1 MLLHHY
7 SVEGAEHDEP
17 DEGCTIGERVGSKS
31 HVGED
36 QQWEAQYT
44 GEEIVPSL
52 GEESVSIRA
61 VHQLVISLDLLTS
74 VA

>member
-1 MLLHHY
+1 VLLHHY

-17 DEGCTIGERVGSKS
+17 DEGCTIRECVGGKS
-31 HVGED
+31 HVGEG
-36 QQWEAQYT
+36 QQWEAQNT
-44 GEEIVPSL
+44 GEDVVSSL

-61 VHQLVISLDLLTS
+61 VHQPVISLDLLTS